1 MRLVVTFAFA
11 LAASGAALACPGD
24 HASADGAAE
33 KSASGKHCD
42 MPTSTAAAAPLPA
55 DGTHVKLTVAGM
67 HCGACA
73 DKVKTALIGVE
84 GVKGATVD
92 ATTGV
97 AEVAFDEK
105 KASTD
110 KLIAAVAATKQF
122 TATVATN

>member
-1 MRLVVTFAFA
+1 MTRILTVLAFSF
-11 LAASGAALACPGD
+11 AASGAALACSGE
-24 HASADGAAE
+24 HTAANGE
-33 KSASGKHCD
+33 KAEGGHCD
-42 MPTSTAAAAPLPA
+42 MPTATASAPLPA
-55 DGTHVKLTVAGM
+55 DGTHVKLAVAGM

-73 DKVKTALIGVE
+73 EKVKTALIGVD

-97 AEVAFDEK
+97 AEVAYDAK

-110 KLIAAVAATKQF
+110 KLLAAVASTKQF